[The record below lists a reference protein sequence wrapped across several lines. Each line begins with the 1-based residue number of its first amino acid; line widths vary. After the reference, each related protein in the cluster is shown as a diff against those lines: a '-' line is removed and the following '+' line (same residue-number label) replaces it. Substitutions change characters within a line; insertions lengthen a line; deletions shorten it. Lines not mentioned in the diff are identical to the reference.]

1 MDFLFLILFLIF
13 FWKNKLGKSFLEYWV
28 VCCSHQS
35 DRRIEVCISQRPS
48 HGIEAFLHQS
58 EHQSTVPHI
67 SHVVELGS
75 RYAIGM
81 ERERRVTNPKNGC
94 EGDYSKRDTNAVYF
108 SF

>member
-1 MDFLFLILFLIF
+1 M
-13 FWKNKLGKSFLEYWV
+13 

-35 DRRIEVCISQRPS
+35 DRCIEVCISQRPS

-58 EHQSTVPHI
+58 EHQGTVPHI

-75 RYAIGM
+75 RYAVGM
-81 ERERRVTNPKNGC
+81 ERERERRVMRPKNGC
-94 EGDYSKRDTNAVYF
+94 EGDYSKRDTNAVNF